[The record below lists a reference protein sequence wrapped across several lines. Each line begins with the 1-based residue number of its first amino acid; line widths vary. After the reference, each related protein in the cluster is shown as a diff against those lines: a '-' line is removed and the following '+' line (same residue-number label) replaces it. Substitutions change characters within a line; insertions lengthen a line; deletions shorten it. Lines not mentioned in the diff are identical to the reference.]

1 MPRYAENTTVP
12 AERSQAEIQQTL
24 RRYGATGFVFAQDD
38 ERHQAMI
45 QFRAQGRMVKL
56 VLPLPDP
63 DDEAFRLTPQ
73 RRTPRSPQ
81 KRREAYE
88 QEVRRRWRSLALF
101 VKATLEAVE
110 AGIITFDRAFLA
122 HLMLPDG
129 RTVAQ
134 HLQPRIETA
143 YATGEMPALLPD
155 YSEEAS

>member
-1 MPRYAENTTVP
+1 MPCRI
-12 AERSQAEIQQTL
+12 RL
-24 RRYGATGFVFAQDD
+24 RRTRGWRKPAGAVVVG
-38 ERHQAMI
+38 
-45 QFRAQGRMVKL
+45 
-56 VLPLPDP
+56 
-63 DDEAFRLTPQ
+63 RLTPQ
-73 RRTPRSPQ
+73 RCTPRSSQ

-110 AGIITFDRAFLA
+110 AGIITFDRAFMA